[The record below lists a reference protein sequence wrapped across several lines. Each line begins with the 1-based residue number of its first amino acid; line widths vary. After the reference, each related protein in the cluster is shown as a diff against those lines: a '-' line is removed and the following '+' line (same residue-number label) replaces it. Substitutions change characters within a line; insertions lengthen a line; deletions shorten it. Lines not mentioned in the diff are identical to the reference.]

1 MNTGAPTTLDQPQ
14 LASFLQTR
22 LVEFV
27 RLARSNNYR
36 VGVAEELDAQ
46 NVALHCGLDDSTR
59 LRWGLRALLC
69 SDQDDWERFDE
80 LYDAYWHPNNV
91 KSRYSAG
98 AGGRLKKPP
107 GPGSSNNDSRQQAL
121 RHTDADSQ
129 CSDEDADESV
139 DGEGSREGASFAAT
153 LAKADFQALTD
164 PDQMRAVEAL
174 ADRLAR
180 QMRKRAVRRQRS
192 SKTGHQIQL
201 RKTLRD
207 SIRFGGT
214 PLVLHYRQRIKR
226 QPRLVLIVDVS
237 RSMSMYSFF
246 FLRFAR
252 ALVSVF
258 RDVSVFAYHTQLLP
272 ITEALRQT
280 DLIRVRNSLAM
291 VSQGWSGG
299 TRIGESL
306 ATFNDKYAQILNS
319 RSIAVIV
326 SDGLD
331 TGDPGQL
338 AAQLARIKPRCHRLV
353 WLNPLLGRNGYEPV
367 SQGMQAALPYL
378 DLFAPAHNLNSL
390 QALEPVLTRL

>member
-1 MNTGAPTTLDQPQ
+1 MSVGALTTLEQPQ

-36 VGVAEELDAQ
+36 VGVAEEVDAQ
-46 NVALHCGLDDSTR
+46 SVALLCGLDDSTR

-80 LYDAYWHPNNV
+80 LYDAYWHPANV
-91 KSRYSAG
+91 KSRYSAA
-98 AGGRLKKPP
+98 AGGGLKQRPRH
-107 GPGSSNNDSRQQAL
+107 GSSNDASQQQAL
-121 RHTDADSQ
+121 RPADADSQ
-129 CSDEDADESV
+129 CGVGNESESIG
-139 DGEGSREGASFAAT
+139 GEGSREGASFTAT

-174 ADRLAR
+174 VDRLAR

-192 SKTGHQIQL
+192 NKSGHQIQL

-207 SIRFGGT
+207 SIRFGGM
-214 PLVLHYRQRIKR
+214 PLTLHYRQRIKR
-226 QPRLVLIVDVS
+226 QPRLLLIVDVS

-252 ALVSVF
+252 GLVTVF

-280 DLIRVRNSLAM
+280 DLMRVRNSLAM
-291 VSQGWSGG
+291 ASQGWSGG

-319 RSIAVIV
+319 RTIAVIV

-338 AAQLARIKPRCHRLV
+338 AAQLARIRPRCHKLV
-353 WLNPLLGRNGYEPV
+353 WLNPLLGRDGYEPV

-378 DLFAPAHNLNSL
+378 DLFAPAHNLSSL
-390 QALEPVLTRL
+390 QALEPALTRL

>member
-1 MNTGAPTTLDQPQ
+1 VNTDALPTLDPQQ
-14 LASFLQTR
+14 LAQFLQTR

-27 RLARSNNYR
+27 RLARSNNFR
-36 VGVAEELDAQ
+36 IGVAEELDAQ
-46 NVALHCGLDDSTR
+46 NVALHCGLGDSTR

-80 LYDAYWHPNNV
+80 LYDAYWYPTNV
-91 KSRYSAG
+91 KSRYSA
-98 AGGRLKKPP
+98 ATGGRAKKRPEAK
-107 GPGSSNNDSRQQAL
+107 SSADESRQEAL

-129 CSDEDADESV
+129 CSDDSDEAS
-139 DGEGSREGASFAAT
+139 DGEGTREGASFTAT
-153 LAKADFQALTD
+153 LAKMDFQALTD
-164 PDQMRAVEAL
+164 PDEMRAVEAL
-174 ADRLAR
+174 VDRLAR
-180 QMRKRAVRRQRS
+180 QMRKRAIRRQRI
-192 SKTGHQIQL
+192 SKTGHQIHL

-252 ALVSVF
+252 ALVCVF

-291 VSQGWSGG
+291 ASQGWSGG

-306 ATFNDKYAQILNS
+306 ATFNNKYAQMLNS
-319 RSIAVIV
+319 RSITVVV

-331 TGDPGQL
+331 TGDPDFLAEQL
-338 AAQLARIKPRCHRLV
+338 GRIKPRCHKLI
-353 WLNPLLGRNGYEPV
+353 WLNPLLGRRGYEPV

-378 DLFAPAHNLNSL
+378 DLFAPAHNLSSL

>member
-1 MNTGAPTTLDQPQ
+1 MNAEALTTLEDRQ
-14 LASFLQTR
+14 LADFLQTR

-27 RLARSNNYR
+27 RLARSNNFR

-46 NVALHCGLDDSTR
+46 NVALKCGLGNSTR

-69 SDQDDWERFDE
+69 SDQDDWQRFDE
-80 LYDAYWHPNNV
+80 LYDAFWLPANV
-91 KSRYSAG
+91 KSRYSSST
-98 AGGRLKKPP
+98 GGLAKKQADT
-107 GPGSSNNDSRQQAL
+107 GSPAEPSEQETVR
-121 RHTDADSQ
+121 RGGADSQ
-129 CSDEDADESV
+129 SADEESDAV
-139 DGEGSREGASFAAT
+139 DGSGTREGASFAAS
-153 LAKADFQALTD
+153 LAKTDFQALTD
-164 PDQMRAVEAL
+164 PDEMRAVEAL
-174 ADRLAR
+174 VDRLAR
-180 QMRKRAVRRQRS
+180 QMRKRAIRRQRV
-192 SKTGHQIQL
+192 SKTGKTIHL
-201 RKTLRD
+201 RKTLRG
-207 SIRFGGT
+207 SLRFGGT
-214 PLVLHYRQRIKR
+214 PLVLSYKERIKR

-291 VSQGWSGG
+291 LSQGWSGG

-306 ATFNDKYAQILNS
+306 ATFNDKYGQILNS

-331 TGDPGQL
+331 TGDPDYL
-338 AAQLARIKPRCHRLV
+338 ATQLARIKPRCRKLV

-390 QALEPVLTRL
+390 QALEPALTKL

>member
-1 MNTGAPTTLDQPQ
+1 MSVEALTTLEDRQ
-14 LASFLQTR
+14 LADFLQTR

-27 RLARSNNYR
+27 RLARSNNFR

-46 NVALHCGLDDSTR
+46 NVALKCGLDNSTR

-69 SDQDDWERFDE
+69 SDQDDWQRFDE
-80 LYDAYWHPNNV
+80 LYDAYWLPTNV
-91 KSRYSAG
+91 KSRYSTA
-98 AGGRLKKPP
+98 AGGLAKKPP
-107 GPGSSNNDSRQQAL
+107 DASNPTEASSQEAL
-121 RHTDADSQ
+121 RSSGADSQ
-129 CSDEDADESV
+129 SLDEANEAV
-139 DGEGSREGASFAAT
+139 DGSGTREGASFNAT
-153 LAKADFQALTD
+153 LAKMDFQALAD
-164 PDQMRAVEAL
+164 PDEMRAVEAL
-174 ADRLAR
+174 VDRLAR
-180 QMRKRAVRRQRS
+180 QMRKRAIRRQRV
-192 SKTGHQIQL
+192 SKTGKKIDL
-201 RKTLRD
+201 RKTLRG
-207 SIRFGGT
+207 SLRFGGT
-214 PLVLHYRQRIKR
+214 PLVLNYKQRVKR

-252 ALVSVF
+252 ALVTVF

-306 ATFNDKYAQILNS
+306 ATFNDKYGQILNS

-331 TGDPGQL
+331 TGDPDYL
-338 AAQLARIKPRCHRLV
+338 ATQLARIKPRCSKLV
-353 WLNPLLGRNGYEPV
+353 WLNPLLGRSGYEPV

-390 QALEPVLTRL
+390 KMLEPALTRL

>member
-1 MNTGAPTTLDQPQ
+1 MEERQ
-14 LASFLQTR
+14 LAHFLQTR

-27 RLARSNNYR
+27 RLARGNNFQ

-46 NVALHCGLDDSTR
+46 NVALKCGLGNSLR

-80 LYDAYWHPNNV
+80 LYDAFWHPANV
-91 KSRYSAG
+91 QSRYSAG
-98 AGGRLKKPP
+98 AGGLTRKRQDARSPAE
-107 GPGSSNNDSRQQAL
+107 GSRQEDI
-121 RHTDADSQ
+121 RSSDADSQ
-129 CSDEDADESV
+129 CADDSDETD
-139 DGEGSREGASFAAT
+139 DGGGTREGASFAAS
-153 LAKADFQALTD
+153 LAKTDFQALTD
-164 PDQMRAVEAL
+164 PDEMRAVEAL
-174 ADRLAR
+174 VDRLAR
-180 QMRKRAVRRQRS
+180 QMRKRAIRRQRP
-192 SKTGHQIQL
+192 SKTGKKLHL
-201 RKTLRD
+201 RKTFRNSL
-207 SIRFGGT
+207 RFGGT
-214 PLVLHYRQRIKR
+214 PMVLHYRERIKR

-291 VSQGWSGG
+291 MSQGWSGG
-299 TRIGESL
+299 TRIGDSL
-306 ATFNDKYAQILNS
+306 ATFNDKYGQILNS
-319 RSIAVIV
+319 RSITVIV

-331 TGDPGQL
+331 TGEPDYL
-338 AAQLARIKPRCHRLV
+338 AAQLARIKPRCRKLV
-353 WLNPLLGRNGYEPV
+353 WLNPLLGRNGYEPI

-378 DLFAPAHNLNSL
+378 DMFAPAHNLNSL
-390 QALEPVLTRL
+390 QALEPDLTRL

>member
-1 MNTGAPTTLDQPQ
+1 MNTGALTTLEQPH

-46 NVALHCGLDDSTR
+46 KVALNCGLDDSAR

-80 LYDAYWHPNNV
+80 LYDAYWYPTNV

-98 AGGRLKKPP
+98 AGGRLKKRPEASP
-107 GPGSSNNDSRQQAL
+107 SSEASRQEAP
-121 RHTDADSQ
+121 RHSDADSQ
-129 CSDEDADESV
+129 CSEDSDETLEGD
-139 DGEGSREGASFAAT
+139 GSREGASFAAT
-153 LAKADFQALTD
+153 LAKMDFQALTD

-174 ADRLAR
+174 VDRLAR
-180 QMRKRAVRRQRS
+180 QMRKRAIRRQRI

-291 VSQGWSGG
+291 ASQGWSGG

-306 ATFNDKYAQILNS
+306 ATFNNKYAQILNS
-319 RSIAVIV
+319 RSVVVIV

-331 TGDPGQL
+331 TGEPDYL
-338 AAQLARIKPRCHRLV
+338 AAQLERIKPRCRKLV

-367 SQGMQAALPYL
+367 SQGMQAALPWL
-378 DLFAPAHNLNSL
+378 DLFAPAHNLSSL
-390 QALEPVLTRL
+390 QALEPALTRL